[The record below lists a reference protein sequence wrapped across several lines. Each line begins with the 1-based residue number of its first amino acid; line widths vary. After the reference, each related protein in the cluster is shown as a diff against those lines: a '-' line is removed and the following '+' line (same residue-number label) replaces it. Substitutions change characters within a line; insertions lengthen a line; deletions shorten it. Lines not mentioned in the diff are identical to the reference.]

1 MQDGDVDVVAVPA
14 RLDGRGPRIARGRAD
29 DGDFLPALGQG
40 VVEQPA
46 EHLHRQV
53 FEGERGAVEQ
63 LLRPQPRVELHQRHH
78 RRVAE
83 ACVGIPA
90 HGVQGLERQGL
101 RRHLPSRFSVR
112 AESRDGNTLTRRLDC
127 ETESVSRVYRVTGV
141 LLYLTSRRGKL
152 KEKGRRVTPRVGQL

>member
-1 MQDGDVDVVAVPA
+1 M
-14 RLDGRGPRIARGRAD
+14 
-29 DGDFLPALGQG
+29 LGSR
-40 VVEQPA
+40 EDA
-46 EHLHRQV
+46 
-53 FEGERGAVEQ
+53 
-63 LLRPQPRVELHQRHH
+63 PQKPNCRS
-78 RRVAE
+78 
-83 ACVGIPA
+83 P
-90 HGVQGLERQGL
+90 VQGLERHRL